1 MTQIKQTIIFLAIL
15 GFVFI
20 GIAYAIS
27 VNMEIG
33 IWSINSNYISNNF
46 LFTCFSG
53 AFASILVLLATEI
66 YRFRQNQ
73 KDFEQILFS
82 QLAYLYGQ
90 LQIAHNNI
98 TKLLN
103 KPEPIPNNLLNQLAY
118 TINQIT
124 PSLRSLDYN
133 KFISTNKTRIIDGI
147 VSRLVSSEIAQM
159 NELSHECIY
168 LPMAITT
175 DKMDIL
181 KHGNSNPSITA
192 LSPNTQKVLQVLLH
206 EISIMKSRISF
217 DITELNAV
225 CDNRF
230 HWNNLEN
237 TILNIPDTESSLE
250 AFYLKHKL

>member
-15 GFVFI
+15 GIVFM

-66 YRFRQNQ
+66 YRFRQNRNN
-73 KDFEQILFS
+73 FEQFLFS
-82 QLAYLYGQ
+82 QLSYLYGQ

-98 TKLLN
+98 IKLLN

-133 KFISTNKTRIIDGI
+133 KFLST
-147 VSRLVSSEIAQM
+147 
-159 NELSHECIY
+159 
-168 LPMAITT
+168 
-175 DKMDIL
+175 
-181 KHGNSNPSITA
+181 
-192 LSPNTQKVLQVLLH
+192 
-206 EISIMKSRISF
+206 
-217 DITELNAV
+217 
-225 CDNRF
+225 
-230 HWNNLEN
+230 
-237 TILNIPDTESSLE
+237 
-250 AFYLKHKL
+250 

>member
-15 GFVFI
+15 GIVFM

-66 YRFRQNQ
+66 FRFRQNRNN
-73 KDFEQILFS
+73 FEQFLFS

-103 KPEPIPNNLLNQLAY
+103 KPEPIPSNLLNLLAY

-133 KFISTNKTRIIDGI
+133 KFISTNKTRIIYGI
-147 VSRLVSSEIAQM
+147 VNRLVSSEISQM
-159 NELSHECIY
+159 DELSRECIY
-168 LPMAITT
+168 LPMAIAT

-181 KHGNSNPSITA
+181 NHGNPNPSITA
-192 LSPNTQKVLQVLLH
+192 LSPNTQKVLKVLLQ
-206 EISIMKSRISF
+206 EISMMESRISF

-225 CDNRF
+225 CANRF
-230 HWNNLEN
+230 HWNDLEN
-237 TILNIPDTESSLE
+237 AILNIPDTESSLE
-250 AFYLKHKL
+250 AFYSKHQL

>member
-73 KDFEQILFS
+73 K
-82 QLAYLYGQ
+82 
-90 LQIAHNNI
+90 
-98 TKLLN
+98 
-103 KPEPIPNNLLNQLAY
+103 
-118 TINQIT
+118 
-124 PSLRSLDYN
+124 
-133 KFISTNKTRIIDGI
+133 
-147 VSRLVSSEIAQM
+147 
-159 NELSHECIY
+159 
-168 LPMAITT
+168 
-175 DKMDIL
+175 
-181 KHGNSNPSITA
+181 
-192 LSPNTQKVLQVLLH
+192 VLLH